1 MIDFPISDLKL
12 IFTNMINFQL
22 LVDFIGHQFK
32 AKTRHGVHSPFVYRL
47 LDQVIYDFRG
57 KMVYQEIEELR
68 STLLR
73 DEQRITI
80 TDYGAG
86 SLVNNNKQRQVKDI
100 ARNALKPARIA
111 QLIYRLVE
119 DLNPR
124 NSIELGTCL
133 GITTAYL
140 AKAVPDTKIY
150 SIEGCPMTAAIASEN
165 LKKLHLTNVEV
176 LVGNFDVVLP
186 GLIEELPEIDFVF
199 IDGNHTKKA
208 TLDYFNRL
216 LTKLSPNSLII
227 FDDIYWSTEMK
238 EAWQEIKS
246 HSEVSVT
253 IDLFRMG
260 LAFVRRAQEKEDFYV
275 RF

>member
-1 MIDFPISDLKL
+1 M
-12 IFTNMINFQL
+12 
-22 LVDFIGHQFK
+22 
-32 AKTRHGVHSPFVYRL
+32 YRL
-47 LDQVIYDFRG
+47 LDQVIYDFRD

-68 STLLR
+68 SVLLR

-186 GLIEELPEIDFVF
+186 GLIEGLPEIDFVF
-199 IDGNHTKKA
+199 IDGNHTKKG

-227 FDDIYWSTEMK
+227 FDDIYWSKEMK
-238 EAWQEIKS
+238 EAWQEIKA